1 MSVQE
6 HADTNPHREHP
17 DVVGSRNR
25 LGVILLL
32 VADVA
37 MALSVLF
44 VYFYLRQQNVNDMWL
59 PAATADRP
67 AVHPISTRGTW
78 VVTALAGL
86 GLLSHFYGLMGARLK
101 NSLTISQAQ
110 LVRGGTFAMAFSAA
124 ALVYQFGQ
132 ISNAPFTTTSGA
144 YASAYFL
151 IAGLNT
157 LHLVLTLFISI
168 GNWNRSRLGLYVSDH
183 WHVDIVNIW
192 WIWMTT
198 SSLLGAFALSF
209 T

>member
-1 MSVQE
+1 MSVETQS
-6 HADTNPHREHP
+6 NPHHEHP

-44 VYFYLRQQNVNDMWL
+44 VYFYLRQQNVNNMWL
-59 PAATADRP
+59 PLATADTP
-67 AVHPISTRGTW
+67 ATHPISAKGAW
-78 VVTALAGL
+78 IVTGLAAL
-86 GLLSHFYGLMGARLK
+86 GLLSHFYGLMGARAK
-101 NSLTISQAQ
+101 SQAQ
-110 LVRGGTFAMAFSAA
+110 LTLGGSFAMAFSAA
-124 ALVYQFGQ
+124 ALVYQFMQ
-132 ISNAPFTTTSGA
+132 ISSAPFTTTSGA
-144 YASAYFL
+144 YASSYFL

-157 LHLVLTLFISI
+157 LHLVLTLFISL
-168 GNWNRSRLGLYVSDH
+168 GNWNRSRLGLYASDH

-192 WIWMTT
+192 WIWMTV